1 MSNFAYD
8 IIRLNVGK
16 LLDNDIQ
23 NTGIDFLNYNSLL
36 FSFEHLPKREDNQL
50 SGKVQVTSILT
61 LLQKE
66 VRSSLLLIFNG
77 IHKLATP
84 Y

>member
-61 LLQKE
+61 LLQKGSQ
-66 VRSSLLLIFNG
+66 V
-77 IHKLATP
+77 
-84 Y
+84 